1 MGSAPVTDWM
11 GRSVEERRQ
20 ANRDAVARATCDRCG
35 RPAAA
40 CYCAHLAK
48 IETATKVV
56 LLQHPREEDVAIG
69 TARMASLCLA
79 QSELHVL
86 TEIDPASKLAASL
99 NDPERPAILLYP
111 GPDAI
116 DIREHPPA
124 GPVTLVV
131 VDGTWSLT
139 KKLVRLNPLLQKLPR
154 YAFAPPRPSEY
165 RIRREPAVDCVATI
179 EALVHVL
186 TALEGDSARF
196 DQLLHP
202 FRAMIDFQI
211 ACEKRQNGARLRKPK
226 DPKPRIAPGVPTV
239 LRDHLEKI
247 VCVVAEANSW
257 AYADRARDPAYA
269 DELVQWVAHRPFTGE
284 TFAMLAAPKR
294 GLSPNT
300 LRHTEIDADALA
312 RAGTLHDLHAAWRAW
327 VRDDDLVCSWGRF
340 ETSLFAETGG
350 YLPMARVDLR
360 QVARAVERGKVG
372 TLEEYLGKVTRGGGP
387 PVTEGRAGRKLRAV
401 VDVTRHFAP
410 KPPDASAG

>member
-1 MGSAPVTDWM
+1 MAADWT
-11 GRSVEERRQ
+11 GLSLEERRQ
-20 ANRDAVARATCDRCG
+20 ANRDAVARARCERCE
-35 RPAAA
+35 RPTAG
-40 CYCAHLAK
+40 CYCAFLSR
-48 IETATKVV
+48 IDTETRIV

-79 QSELHVL
+79 NSELHVL
-86 TEIDPASKLAASL
+86 THIDERSALAHTIQDPA
-99 NDPERPAILLYP
+99 RPAILLYP
-111 GPDAI
+111 GEEAR
-116 DIREHPPA
+116 DIVAEPPQ

-139 KKLVRLNPLLQKLPR
+139 KKLVKLNPMLQKLPR

-165 RIRREPAVDCVATI
+165 RIRKEPAENCVATI

-186 TALEGDSARF
+186 TALEGDGPRF
-196 DQLLHP
+196 DQLMRP

-211 ACEKRQNGARLRKPK
+211 ACEQRLDGARKRKPK
-226 DPKPRIAPGVPTV
+226 NPKPLIAPGVPTV

-284 TFAMLAAPKR
+284 TFATLAAPKR

-300 LRHTEIDADALA
+300 LRHTEIDAGALA
-312 RAGTLHDLHAAWRAW
+312 KAGSLEELHAAWRAW

-340 ETSLFAETGG
+340 ETSLFTETGG
-350 YLPMARVDLR
+350 FLPMARVDLR

-372 TLEEYLGKVTRGGGP
+372 TLEEYLGNVARGGGP
-387 PVTEGRAGRKLRAV
+387 PLTEGRAGRKLRAV

-410 KPPDASAG
+410 KKTVESAD